1 MTRSPHRALLI
12 YAQNKMPYGLFI
24 ADTGTPTHETI
35 CTLIDILED
44 QHITPGVSTK
54 FGTVHQRRHNPCST
68 CEKTSPNVYLPG
80 CLTPGNHR
88 NQTILTLVSTASFA
102 APSFRVVP
110 GPIARKSTAANTK
123 PPGITSRSSPIKMA
137 TLRSSPLHM
146 LVVCTISRRF
156 ATPGC

>member
-12 YAQNKMPYGLFI
+12 YAQNKMPYGVFI

-80 CLTPGNHR
+80 CLTPGNPPEPDDLDPR
-88 NQTILTLVSTASFA
+88 LYGVICGTLVPCYSWADSPELYNSKHKT
-102 APSFRVVP
+102 
-110 GPIARKSTAANTK
+110 T
-123 PPGITSRSSPIKMA
+123 GITYRSSPIKMA
-137 TLRSSPLHM
+137 TLRSSPRHM